1 MTRGRRVLALAAAT
15 ALTVTACSESATDQS
30 DAAERAANDPQSV
43 TGTVTFWDT
52 SDATSESPA
61 YKELVKRF
69 EEKYPK
75 ITVDYVNV
83 PFDGADDK
91 FKTAA
96 ASGDGAPDVMRS
108 DVGWTPTFA
117 ALGYLQPLDGTPALE
132 GSDDYLPVPM
142 ASNVYEDK
150 TYGVPQVTDTLALLY
165 NKEHF
170 DKAGI
175 DEPPSTWEEL
185 RKAAETLEEKIP
197 GTTGIFINA
206 DSYYLL
212 PFVYGEG
219 ADYVDTEGERITIDS
234 PEVKAAI
241 ETVRELTADGVGT
254 TDTSANKYTNMVDG
268 FKNGSIS
275 MIINGPW
282 SVSDT
287 LTGKAFSG
295 PDNLGVAP
303 VPAGPKGQGGP
314 VGGHNYTI
322 YAGSDNLAAS
332 YLFVQFMNSPESQ
345 AYVAAQNN
353 TLPTRESV
361 YEVPEVADNEVIEA
375 FAEPIEQ
382 AVPRP
387 PAPGAGTLYDLFTP
401 FYEQILGGQTS
412 LEDGLAQAQRKAKDA
427 VPGYES

>member
-142 ASNVYEDK
+142 ARPN
-150 TYGVPQVTDTLALLY
+150 DT
-165 NKEHF
+165 
-170 DKAGI
+170 
-175 DEPPSTWEEL
+175 
-185 RKAAETLEEKIP
+185 
-197 GTTGIFINA
+197 
-206 DSYYLL
+206 
-212 PFVYGEG
+212 
-219 ADYVDTEGERITIDS
+219 
-234 PEVKAAI
+234 
-241 ETVRELTADGVGT
+241 
-254 TDTSANKYTNMVDG
+254 
-268 FKNGSIS
+268 
-275 MIINGPW
+275 
-282 SVSDT
+282 
-287 LTGKAFSG
+287 
-295 PDNLGVAP
+295 
-303 VPAGPKGQGGP
+303 
-314 VGGHNYTI
+314 
-322 YAGSDNLAAS
+322 
-332 YLFVQFMNSPESQ
+332 
-345 AYVAAQNN
+345 
-353 TLPTRESV
+353 
-361 YEVPEVADNEVIEA
+361 
-375 FAEPIEQ
+375 
-382 AVPRP
+382 
-387 PAPGAGTLYDLFTP
+387 PAPKRH
-401 FYEQILGGQTS
+401 
-412 LEDGLAQAQRKAKDA
+412 QRK
-427 VPGYES
+427 PSRGP